1 MTGYIQALIDS
12 HNRRLNRA
20 SSPIIRYE
28 IKDRINELKDIL
40 EYLNKKEI
48 IETKQGLSSFVINT
62 TSEKL
67 NRDLE
72 KVLGERCVKT
82 F

>member
-28 IKDRINELKDIL
+28 IEDRINELKDIL

>member
-20 SSPIIRYE
+20 SSPIMRYE
-28 IKDRINELKDIL
+28 IEDRINELKDIL
-40 EYLNKKEI
+40 EYLNKKEV